1 MPSYIKVNKLAYS
14 YPSSTEVL
22 FENLDLNFQDSTWY
36 TLTGAN
42 GSGKTTLVKLLSG
55 ELKPEAGSIEHNVSS
70 TTYIEQ
76 NPKDIPSSI
85 WSSFY
90 SDDNEK
96 GKLFSMLGIKEEM
109 LYRYDTLSGGEK
121 KRIQISSAL
130 ADEPD
135 LLILDEPTNH
145 LDDKTKKLLL
155 SALKIYKG
163 IGIII
168 SHDRTF
174 ASALAPNTIILKR
187 ETGKSS
193 IIIQYALP
201 LTAALDAEKS
211 RTAYLAAQ
219 ALMTKRRLKNLSL
232 QLQEAKEE
240 VSRSKGRLSKAGID
254 AKDHDAKGKIDAAR
268 LTGKDRSASN
278 KVKRLNEEMNRA
290 ASDEGPKARKS
301 GFSLTSDIAF
311 TPDIVLYSA
320 SIKAGAYTLSHP
332 DIIIRKGEKVSI
344 EGDNGAGKSLIIKE
358 IVRQYGSIITYI
370 PQEIDESTL
379 QLLQQK
385 LKEAEDDFR
394 GVVLSTFFRL
404 GGEINSVK
412 DNIQEM
418 SPGEIKKLLLS
429 FLIEE
434 KRGYLVLDEL
444 TNHLDI
450 HSIMMLEEVLK
461 ESNISLIFVSHDK
474 AFRENIKT
482 NTITVVRDGASGSVS
497 SDLQ

>member
-1 MPSYIKVNKLAYS
+1 
-14 YPSSTEVL
+14 
-22 FENLDLNFQDSTWY
+22 
-36 TLTGAN
+36 
-42 GSGKTTLVKLLSG
+42 
-55 ELKPEAGSIEHNVSS
+55 
-70 TTYIEQ
+70 
-76 NPKDIPSSI
+76 
-85 WSSFY
+85 
-90 SDDNEK
+90 
-96 GKLFSMLGIKEEM
+96 
-109 LYRYDTLSGGEK
+109 
-121 KRIQISSAL
+121 
-130 ADEPD
+130 
-135 LLILDEPTNH
+135 
-145 LDDKTKKLLL
+145 
-155 SALKIYKG
+155 
-163 IGIII
+163 
-168 SHDRTF
+168 
-174 ASALAPNTIILKR
+174 
-187 ETGKSS
+187 
-193 IIIQYALP
+193 
-201 LTAALDAEKS
+201 
-211 RTAYLAAQ
+211 
-219 ALMTKRRLKNLSL
+219 MTKHRLKNLSL

>member
-55 ELKPEAGSIEHNVSS
+55 ELKPEAGSIEHNVNS

-193 IIIQYALP
+193 IIIQYA
-201 LTAALDAEKS
+201 
-211 RTAYLAAQ
+211 
-219 ALMTKRRLKNLSL
+219 
-232 QLQEAKEE
+232 
-240 VSRSKGRLSKAGID
+240 
-254 AKDHDAKGKIDAAR
+254 
-268 LTGKDRSASN
+268 
-278 KVKRLNEEMNRA
+278 
-290 ASDEGPKARKS
+290 
-301 GFSLTSDIAF
+301 
-311 TPDIVLYSA
+311 
-320 SIKAGAYTLSHP
+320 
-332 DIIIRKGEKVSI
+332 
-344 EGDNGAGKSLIIKE
+344 
-358 IVRQYGSIITYI
+358 
-370 PQEIDESTL
+370 
-379 QLLQQK
+379 
-385 LKEAEDDFR
+385 
-394 GVVLSTFFRL
+394 
-404 GGEINSVK
+404 
-412 DNIQEM
+412 
-418 SPGEIKKLLLS
+418 
-429 FLIEE
+429 
-434 KRGYLVLDEL
+434 
-444 TNHLDI
+444 
-450 HSIMMLEEVLK
+450 
-461 ESNISLIFVSHDK
+461 
-474 AFRENIKT
+474 
-482 NTITVVRDGASGSVS
+482 
-497 SDLQ
+497 